1 MESWYVLINASAGS
15 GSGAKYWQRISR
27 LLKEANVNHDMRIS
41 ETAEEVPGL
50 IRKALDNGYRR
61 FAVAGGD
68 GTINHLVNAL
78 HRQDLIPTTEL
89 RIALLPLGTGN
100 DWLKTHKI
108 GTNLKKA
115 IASLKSRDFYQHDV
129 GYIDCHSLTGT
140 QRTYFINIA
149 GFGFDALVV
158 KRHKLMLSGFN
169 LGALSYVYVVLTS
182 LFDFEALPV
191 EIVTDQER
199 LRENL
204 FNLSVANCRFSGG
217 GMQFGPKAVPNDG
230 LLDLTLIRKISPFKI
245 IANLYRL
252 FSGTYVKQKEI
263 SLHRGKEIEI
273 RTNGF
278 FPAEVDGELVP
289 EAHHYTLG
297 ILPQSIAVVSAL
309 AATPRS

>member
-1 MESWYVLINASAGS
+1 MESWYVLINPSAGS
-15 GSGAKYWQRISR
+15 GSGAKNWQRIAR
-27 LLKEANVNHDMRIS
+27 MLEEAKISHDIRIS
-41 ETAEEVPGL
+41 ERPDQVPLL
-50 IRKALDNGYRR
+50 IRKALQNGFRR

-78 HRQDLIPTTEL
+78 YRQDIIPTAEL

-108 GTNLKKA
+108 GTRLKKA
-115 IASLKSRDFYQHDV
+115 VEALRQRQFYKHDV
-129 GYIDCHSLTGT
+129 GYIDCHLPSGT
-140 QRTYFINIA
+140 ERVYFINIA
-149 GFGFDALVV
+149 GFGFDTLVV

-182 LFDFEALPV
+182 LFDFEPLPV
-191 EIVTDQER
+191 EITTDQER

-204 FNLSVANCRFSGG
+204 FNLSVANCCFSGG
-217 GMQFGPKAVPNDG
+217 GMLFGPRAVPDDG

-245 IANLYRL
+245 IANLHRL
-252 FSGTYVKQKEI
+252 FTGAYVKQREV

-289 EAHHYTLG
+289 EANHYTLG
-297 ILPQSIAVVSAL
+297 ILPQSIEVVSAL
-309 AATPRS
+309 ADQPPA